1 MSAMDTTTANALSM
15 LAGFNSAYS
24 EATANNGEG
33 GLGEWPP
40 HGKHACAITSI
51 TIKPDKKKV
60 RNKQTGLD
68 MEFDGATVQFHYRCN
83 DVIPTQKDPSQPLE
97 WKGAPFF
104 LPANP
109 AAIRQ
114 MLADGELWIAL
125 AFNPNEA
132 ANEIAAKRLADSVYS
147 FQFASGTIGN
157 THFLAIPVNAR
168 AREGAQVVANFLLS
182 PLAQARKAES
192 YAIPEGVP
200 EQAAQ
205 LHDVEEDRPV
215 LHGADEDRDRAAV
228 ARAEERRLLHAE
240 RVFDRRDGL
249 AASRDASVPSQW
261 FAG

>member
-104 LPANP
+104 LPSNP
-109 AAIRQ
+109 
-114 MLADGELWIAL
+114 
-125 AFNPNEA
+125 
-132 ANEIAAKRLADSVYS
+132 S
-147 FQFASGTIGN
+147 
-157 THFLAIPVNAR
+157 
-168 AREGAQVVANFLLS
+168 
-182 PLAQARKAES
+182 
-192 YAIPEGVP
+192 AIPENLSWLKTMAADRLKGHLACVNGAVGTNIQGDL
-200 EQAAQ
+200 QAAMTK
-205 LHDVEEDRPV
+205 
-215 LHGADEDRDRAAV
+215 V
-228 ARAEERRLLHAE
+228 ASQQVHAIVYCE
-240 RVFDRRDGL
+240 YRDGKQSAEDKAKGNAAPQYKTEFLTEAL
-249 AASRDASVPSQW
+249 AS
-261 FAG
+261 